1 MPAAQGI
8 LPKVRL
14 QVDRVGA
21 LAAAFGVDGRRAAGR
36 MFARSH
42 ACRAKRQTGG
52 KAVGFTLLF
61 SAMMVLGVLFLVVGF
76 VALGCF
82 VAATVVSIAFFLRRK
97 RRAAE
102 GKKLGWL
109 VAIPIALYAVSIPVL
124 IFLAVI
130 FLPGGFTSDYG
141 SCVSAIASHDED
153 GLQDALASS
162 KGSLASSGE
171 NSYEGLVWEALS
183 YNDAVCLRA
192 VLEHA
197 EEQGRPVDLNRPI
210 ADPDNADEE
219 ECALLIAVQSPVVS
233 CEVLRVLLE
242 FGADPSCSSASGSG
256 TTPLHWVARG
266 LWSPDS
272 SNAHVRVDYTVE
284 VAALLIDTGADAE
297 ALDAQG
303 FAPRDYFEQY
313 LGDLVENGEITEE
326 DMDAALNRVPL

>member
-1 MPAAQGI
+1 M
-8 LPKVRL
+8 
-14 QVDRVGA
+14 
-21 LAAAFGVDGRRAAGR
+21 
-36 MFARSH
+36 
-42 ACRAKRQTGG
+42 
-52 KAVGFTLLF
+52 GFTLLF
-61 SAMMVLGVLFLVVGF
+61 SAMMALGVLLLVVGF

-82 VAATVVSIAFFLRRK
+82 VAATVVSIVFFLRRK

-102 GKKLGWL
+102 GKKLGWF
-109 VAIPIALYAVSIPVL
+109 VAIPIALYAASIPVL
-124 IFLAVI
+124 IFLAVA
-130 FLPGGFTSDYG
+130 FLPGGFTSDYS

-242 FGADPSCSSASGSG
+242 FGADPGCSSASGSG

-272 SNAHVRVDYTVE
+272 SNTHARVDYTVE
-284 VAALLIDTGADAE
+284 VAALLVDAGARTDVP
-297 ALDAQG
+297 DSQG
-303 FAPRDYFEQY
+303 LVPRDYFERY
-313 LGDLVENGEITEE
+313 LEGLVEDGEISAEE
-326 DMDAALNRVPL
+326 QSEALNRVPL

>member
-1 MPAAQGI
+1 M
-8 LPKVRL
+8 
-14 QVDRVGA
+14 
-21 LAAAFGVDGRRAAGR
+21 
-36 MFARSH
+36 
-42 ACRAKRQTGG
+42 
-52 KAVGFTLLF
+52 GFTLLF
-61 SAMMVLGVLFLVVGF
+61 SAMMALGVLLLVVGF

-82 VAATVVSIAFFLRRK
+82 VAATVASIVFFLRRK

-109 VAIPIALYAVSIPVL
+109 VAIPIALYVVSIPVL
-124 IFLAVI
+124 IFLAAV
-130 FLPGGFTSDYG
+130 FLPGGFTSDYS

-153 GLQDALASS
+153 GLQDALESS

-210 ADPDNADEE
+210 ADHDNADEE

-242 FGADPSCSSASGSG
+242 FGADPDCSSASGSG

-272 SNAHVRVDYTVE
+272 SNAHARVDYTVE
-284 VAALLIDTGADAE
+284 VAALLVDAGARTDVP
-297 ALDAQG
+297 DSQG
-303 FAPRDYFEQY
+303 LVPRDYFERY
-313 LGDLVENGEITEE
+313 LEGLVEDGEISAEE
-326 DMDAALNRVPL
+326 QSEALNGVPL

>member
-1 MPAAQGI
+1 M
-8 LPKVRL
+8 
-14 QVDRVGA
+14 
-21 LAAAFGVDGRRAAGR
+21 
-36 MFARSH
+36 
-42 ACRAKRQTGG
+42 
-52 KAVGFTLLF
+52 GFTLLF
-61 SAMMVLGVLFLVVGF
+61 SAMMALGVLLLVVGF

-82 VAATVVSIAFFLRRK
+82 VAATVASIVFFLRRK

-109 VAIPIALYAVSIPVL
+109 VAIPIALYVVSIPVL
-124 IFLAVI
+124 IFLAAV
-130 FLPGGFTSDYG
+130 FLPGGFTSDYS

-219 ECALLIAVQSPVVS
+219 ECALLIAVQSSVVS

-242 FGADPSCSSASGSG
+242 FGADPDCSSASGSG

-272 SNAHVRVDYTVE
+272 SNAHARVDYTVE
-284 VAALLIDTGADAE
+284 VAALLIDAGARTDVP
-297 ALDAQG
+297 DSQG
-303 FAPRDYFEQY
+303 LVPRDYFERY
-313 LGDLVENGEITEE
+313 LEGLVEDGEISAEE
-326 DMDAALNRVPL
+326 QSEALNRVPL